1 MGRNAADILVA
12 IRSGLVTQS
21 SDGVSSQEARYGAN
35 GGDSGPKT
43 KVSIYAGA
51 GLVPGSTVQGDEISD
66 DDVDKIFEH
75 VDIAG
80 TGYLEYSEFVIA
92 SLFPHDLFYEMA
104 IVWSNSWI
112 FCSTVALTL

>member
-1 MGRNAADILVA
+1 MAFIREKESIGFDRGFYAGPVGYMGRNAADILVA

-66 DDVDKIFEH
+66 DDGDKIFEN
-75 VDIAG
+75 VDVAG
-80 TGYLEYSEFVIA
+80 TGYL
-92 SLFPHDLFYEMA
+92 
-104 IVWSNSWI
+104 
-112 FCSTVALTL
+112 